1 MSHNKSTAPRDLE
14 NAPKVVEHDK
24 ILAQIGSQYQ
34 RLVEELAELE
44 TRIDTEVNLRNSH
57 SANPRKPR

>member
-1 MSHNKSTAPRDLE
+1 MSHNKSNAPRHLE

-57 SANPRKPR
+57 SVNPRKPR